1 MLRRRGRTE
10 CPIFAAVRCSLV
22 IVIAPCS
29 KEAVVERNPYLT
41 EREQRELAEIERL
54 LVAAERW
61 SGGGGDHGGGAT
73 TVEREQQSARASNS

>member
-1 MLRRRGRTE
+1 
-10 CPIFAAVRCSLV
+10 
-22 IVIAPCS
+22 
-29 KEAVVERNPYLT
+29 VERNPYLT

>member
-1 MLRRRGRTE
+1 M
-10 CPIFAAVRCSLV
+10 PDFCSGALLPQ
-22 IVIAPCS
+22 IRHAPCS

-61 SGGGGDHGGGAT
+61 SGGGRDRGGAAP
-73 TVEREQQSARASNS
+73 VEREQRSVRASN